1 MSRLVRQS
9 TAVQEEED
17 HQQSTL
23 AVPNPLKLVAVSL
36 LIACGLI
43 HLVGGPE
50 HYEEASYIGLLFY
63 ANCGVA
69 LVAAV
74 GVYQNRLWAGWA
86 LGIVVAGGALAMFLV
101 SRLIG
106 LPGYEEHVG
115 MWLGDSPAEYLG
127 IPSLVIEACFVA
139 VAAVAMPRFRQSR
152 ASSS

>member
-1 MSRLVRQS
+1 MSPVGQGAAS
-9 TAVQEEED
+9 VEKD
-17 HQQSTL
+17 SHQRSTL
-23 AVPNPLKLVAVSL
+23 EVSKTVKLAAILL

-43 HLVGGPE
+43 HLIGGPE

-63 ANCGVA
+63 ANCGAA
-69 LVAAV
+69 LVAAA
-74 GVYQNRLWAGWA
+74 GVYQNRLWAGWG
-86 LGIVVAGGALAMFLV
+86 LGVVVAGGALAMFLV

-127 IPSLVIEACFVA
+127 LPSLVIEACFVA

>member
-1 MSRLVRQS
+1 MGRIVRHP
-9 TAVQEEED
+9 TTVKED
-17 HQQSTL
+17 HQKGTSEVPQSF
-23 AVPNPLKLVAVSL
+23 KLVAVSL
-36 LIACGLI
+36 LLVCGLI
-43 HLVGGPE
+43 HLIGAPE

-63 ANCGVA
+63 ANCGAA

-74 GVYQNRLWAGWA
+74 GVYQNRLYAGWG
-86 LGIVVAGGALAMFLV
+86 LGVVVAGGALAMFLV

-127 IPSLVIEACFVA
+127 MPSLIVEACFVA

-152 ASSS
+152 AS

>member
-1 MSRLVRQS
+1 MSPVGQGAAS
-9 TAVQEEED
+9 VEKD
-17 HQQSTL
+17 SHQRSTL
-23 AVPNPLKLVAVSL
+23 EVSKAFKLAAIL
-36 LIACGLI
+36 LILACGLI
-43 HLVGGPE
+43 HLIGAPE
-50 HYEEASYIGLLFY
+50 HYEDAPYIGLSFY
-63 ANCGVA
+63 ANCGAA

-86 LGIVVAGGALAMFLV
+86 LGVVVAGGALAMFLV

-127 IPSLVIEACFVA
+127 LPSLVIEACFVA

-152 ASSS
+152 ASS

>member
-1 MSRLVRQS
+1 MSRVVQQV
-9 TAVQEEED
+9 TAVQEED

-23 AVPNPLKLVAVSL
+23 DVPKPVKLVAVSL
-36 LIACGLI
+36 LLACGLI
-43 HLVGGPE
+43 HLIGAPE

-63 ANCGVA
+63 ANFAAA
-69 LVAAV
+69 LVGAV
-74 GVYQNRLWAGWA
+74 GVYQNRLWAGWG

-127 IPSLVIEACFVA
+127 IPSLIIEAFFVA
-139 VAAVAMPRFRQSR
+139 VAAVAMPRSRQSE
-152 ASSS
+152 A